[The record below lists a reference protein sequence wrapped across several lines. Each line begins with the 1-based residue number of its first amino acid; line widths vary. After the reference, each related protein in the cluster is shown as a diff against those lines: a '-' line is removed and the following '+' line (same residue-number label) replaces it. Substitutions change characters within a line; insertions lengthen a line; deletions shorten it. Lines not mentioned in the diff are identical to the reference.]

1 MKNFNKLSALSVAI
15 ATALLSSTVMAQTA
29 DEDSIEEV
37 VTTATRL
44 QGTAT
49 AVIEER
55 KEQAFVADILG
66 AEQISRT
73 GDSDAASAL
82 RRVTGLTLVDG
93 KFIYV
98 RGLGERYSSAR
109 LNGAAVPSPD
119 LSRNVIPLDIFPANI
134 IESLSVQKA
143 YSPNI
148 QAGFGGG
155 YIDIRTKSIP
165 NEFIGFVELGV
176 GDRLTSAD
184 DLSYQRNEAGVAPEL
199 RTAIGNL
206 RGDFSISNIITRQ
219 SLTDGDTTAAQ
230 QATEYN
236 KSLMKTLYRDLA
248 VSEESA
254 DIDWSGKFAIGNSF
268 DEDVF
273 GGKIGAIFSASYD
286 KSSTSADKRTAVLSD
301 GAVAGCSTEIN
312 SQEELAN
319 TCFDSF
325 RDITSTT
332 VNERFNSYF
341 SVGYEYDT
349 HSISYTNIYLSDD
362 EDEVE
367 LSIVQAPNASSIFTI
382 FGDGQAD
389 KEHNFFYEERE
400 LTVHQF
406 IGQHTLLDFWGIGFD
421 WQYTESEATTF
432 IPGNAEF
439 NFRNNYDSNGVLV
452 DTVITGD
459 DNRVIFS
466 YTDMDDNVKS
476 YSGNFSLPISGE
488 SYDLELKA
496 GYDFTER
503 GRYYTTDGFSI
514 DNVGGTATIVNST
527 GSNTLGDS
535 GFLTD
540 QFIDNNFVAINF
552 NEPLAPNA
560 DDYIAAQR
568 VEAGYGLFDLIWD
581 NVYRI
586 SGGLRWEQFSQT
598 AIATSSLIFT
608 QQDLDIFYDPETI
621 EAGSINDD
629 DVFGSLAFTYLQDDY
644 QIRASFG
651 QSVVRPDFREVV
663 PVFYFDPLTDIRTF
677 GNPNLVTSNIDH
689 FDLRYE
695 YYGSTGNNYSVALF
709 HKEISDPIESRLR
722 RSDEDYNSQFINGQE
737 ATVTGIEAEFL
748 RDLSEV
754 FNGLFISGNL
764 TLSDSEVTIDPARA
778 GAVTNTTRR
787 MAGHSEYVV
796 NFQLNYDSMNG
807 EHAASLVYNVFG
819 DRILASGLG
828 GNPDVFEQPFHSL
841 DFVYSYY
848 PDFSTTISLKIKNI
862 LGEDQEVTQA
872 DVAVRERE
880 IPTGISLSYQ
890 YNF

>member
-1 MKNFNKLSALSVAI
+1 MKKLNKLSALTVAV
-15 ATALLSSTVMAQTA
+15 ASALLPVSLMAQTSG
-29 DEDSIEEV
+29 EESIEEV
-37 VTTATRL
+37 VTKGTRL

-55 KEQAFVADILG
+55 KNQAFVADILG

-119 LSRNVIPLDIFPANI
+119 LSRNVIPLDIFPSNI

-143 YSPNI
+143 YSPSI

-176 GDRLTSAD
+176 SDRLTDAD
-184 DLSYQRNEAGVAPEL
+184 DISYNNSDAGVAPDL
-199 RTAIGNL
+199 RAAIGNL
-206 RGDFSISNIITRQ
+206 RGDFSIANIITRQ

-230 QATEYN
+230 QATEFN
-236 KSLMKTLYRDLA
+236 KSLMKTLYRDYG
-248 VSEESA
+248 VSEDSA
-254 DIDWSGKFAIGNSF
+254 DIDWSGKFGIGNSF
-268 DEDVF
+268 DEDIF
-273 GGKIGAIFSASYD
+273 GGKIGAIFSAAYD
-286 KSSTSADKRTAVLSD
+286 RSTTSAEKRTAVLSD
-301 GAVAGCSTEIN
+301 GVQAGCATEIN
-312 SQEELAN
+312 SQEDLAN
-319 TCFDSF
+319 ICFDTF

-332 VNERFNSYF
+332 VNERLNTYLSL
-341 SVGYEYDT
+341 GYEYDT
-349 HSISYTNIYLSDD
+349 HSLSYTNIYLKDD
-362 EDEVE
+362 EDEAE
-367 LSIVQAPNASSIFTI
+367 ISLLQAPNASSIFTI
-382 FGDGQAD
+382 LGDGSAD
-389 KEHNFFYEERE
+389 KEHNFYYEERE

-406 IGQHTLLDFWGIGFD
+406 IGQHTFLDYWGIGFD
-421 WQYTESEATTF
+421 WQYTESEATTE

-439 NFRNNYDSNGVLV
+439 TFRNNYDSNGVLSN
-452 DTVITGD
+452 TVITGD
-459 DNRVIFS
+459 DNRVIYSF
-466 YTDMDDNVKS
+466 TDMDDNVKS
-476 YSGNFSLPISGE
+476 YSGNFSLPMSGDG
-488 SYDLELKA
+488 YDLELKA

-514 DNVGGTATIVNST
+514 DNVGGTATVINAS
-527 GSNTLGDS
+527 GADTLSDS

-540 QFIDNNFVAINF
+540 QFIDNNFVSINF
-552 NEPLAPNA
+552 NEPIAPNA
-560 DDYIAAQR
+560 DDYIAAQM
-568 VEAGYGLFDLIWD
+568 VEAGYGMADLIWD

-586 SGGLRWEQFSQT
+586 TGGVRWEQFSQT
-598 AIATSSLIFT
+598 AIASSSLIFT
-608 QQDLDIFYDPETI
+608 QQDLDIFYDPDTI
-621 EAGSINDD
+621 EAGSIKED

-644 QIRASFG
+644 QLRASFG

-677 GNPNLVTSNIDH
+677 GNPNLVTSSIDH
-689 FDLRYE
+689 IDLRYE
-695 YYGSTGNNYSVALF
+695 YYGDLGNSYSIALF

-722 RSDEDYNSQFINGQE
+722 RGDEDYNSQFINGEE

-754 FNGLFISGNL
+754 YNGLFVSGNV

-796 NFQLNYDSMNG
+796 NFQLNYDSANG

-819 DRILASGLG
+819 ERILASGLG

-848 PDFSTTISLKIKNI
+848 PDFNSTVTFKLQN
-862 LGEDQEVTQA
+862 LLDEDQEVTQA
-872 DVAVRERE
+872 GVAVRERE
-880 IPTGISLSYQ
+880 TPTGLSISYQ
-890 YNF
+890 YDF

>member
-1 MKNFNKLSALSVAI
+1 MKNLFKQNALYIAVATI
-15 ATALLSSTVMAQTA
+15 ISSPVMAQVS
-29 DEDSIEEV
+29 DSAIEEV
-37 VTTATRL
+37 VTTGSRL
-44 QGTAT
+44 QGTAS

-143 YSPNI
+143 YSPAI

-165 NEFIGFVELGV
+165 SEFLAYAELGV
-176 GDRLTSAD
+176 SDNFTDAEDIAYSRD
-184 DLSYQRNEAGVAPEL
+184 DSGVALEL
-199 RTAIGNL
+199 KEAIGNL
-206 RGDFSISNIITRQ
+206 RGDFSLGNIITLQ
-219 SLTDGDTTAAQ
+219 GFTDGDSSAAD
-230 QATEYN
+230 QARIYN
-236 KSLMKTLYRDLA
+236 KSLMKSLYRDLA
-248 VSEESA
+248 VEEDSA
-254 DIDWSGKFAIGNSF
+254 DIDWSGKFAIGNSI

-273 GGKIGAIFSASYD
+273 GGKIGAIFSVAYD
-286 KSSTSADKRTAVLSD
+286 RSTTSAEKRTAVLSD
-301 GAVAGCSTEIN
+301 GAESDCSTDIN
-312 SQEELAN
+312 SQEDLAN
-319 TCFDSF
+319 VCFDSF
-325 RDITSTT
+325 KDITSTK
-332 VNERFNSYF
+332 VNERLNTYF

-349 HSISYTNIYLSDD
+349 HSISYTNIYLSDN

-367 LSIVQAPNASSIFTI
+367 IGLLQAPSASTIFTI
-382 FGDGQAD
+382 LGTGQAE
-389 KEHNFFYEERE
+389 KEHSFFYEERE

-406 IGQHTLLDFWGIGFD
+406 LGQHTLLDYWGIGFD

-432 IPGNAEF
+432 IPGNAEY
-439 NFRNNYDSNGVLV
+439 NFLNNYDSNGVLAN
-452 DTVITGD
+452 TVITGD
-459 DNRVIFS
+459 DNRVVFN

-476 YSGNFSLPISGE
+476 YSGNFSLPISGDG
-488 SYDLELKA
+488 YDLELKA
-496 GYDFTER
+496 GYDFSER
-503 GRYYTTDGFSI
+503 GRYYSTDGFSI
-514 DNVGGTATIVNST
+514 DNQSGTATLVNPD

-540 QFIDNNFVAINF
+540 QFIDQNSIALSY
-552 NEPLAPNA
+552 NEPVAPNA
-560 DDYIAAQR
+560 DDYIAAQKL
-568 VEAGYGLFDLIWD
+568 EAGYGLLDVIID
-581 NVYRI
+581 NAYRF
-586 SGGLRWEQFSQT
+586 SGGIRWEQFSQT

-608 QQDLDIFYDPETI
+608 EQDLNIFFDPEKVK
-621 EAGSINDD
+621 AGSINDD
-629 DVFGSLAFTYLQDDY
+629 DFFGSLAFTYLQDDF
-644 QIRASFG
+644 QIRASYG
-651 QSVVRPDFREVV
+651 QSIVRPDFREVV

-677 GNPNLVTSNIDH
+677 GNPNLIASNIDH

-722 RSDEDYNSQFINGQE
+722 RGDEDYNSQFINGDE
-737 ATVTGIEAEFL
+737 ATITGVEAEAL
-748 RDLSEV
+748 QDLSV
-754 FNGLFISGNL
+754 VYDGLFVSGNL
-764 TLSDSEVTIDPARA
+764 TLSDSEVVIDPARA
-778 GAVTNTTRR
+778 GAVTNTERR

-796 NFQLNYDSMNG
+796 NFQLSYDSMDG
-807 EHAASLVYNVFG
+807 EHSGSLVYNVFG
-819 DRILASGLG
+819 ERILASGLG

-848 PDFSTTISLKIKNI
+848 PDFNSTVSLKVKNI
-862 LGEDQEVTQA
+862 LGEDQEVTQNGI
-872 DVAVRERE
+872 AVRERE
-880 IPTGISLSYQ
+880 TPMGLSLSYQ